1 MSLNFRRA
9 QEDDVSI
16 NLTPLIDVVFLLLI
30 FFMVTTTF
38 TRETQLEVE
47 LPQVQSEQAVTDNF
61 RVDVV
66 IDASGNIEING
77 EMLINSQADT
87 LRRALDT
94 VLDAGSQQVVVITTD
109 RQTPSQ
115 ALLTVMDVVGRMGH
129 SRIAF
134 AAQIDA
140 D

>member
-1 MSLNFRRA
+1 MNFKRTRD
-9 QEDDVSI
+9 EELSV

-47 LPQVQSEQAVTDNF
+47 LPQIQSENAVTSEQ

-66 IDASGNIEING
+66 IDAAGSIEINAQL
-77 EMLINSQADT
+77 LINTQFDT
-87 LRRALDT
+87 LRRALAD
-94 VLDAGSQQVVVITTD
+94 VIEPGNQQVVVITTD
-109 RQTPSQ
+109 QQTPAQ
-115 ALLTVMDVVGRMGH
+115 ALLNVMDAVGQLGH

-134 AAQIDA
+134 AAQVEEE
-140 D
+140 

>member
-1 MSLNFRRA
+1 MSLNFRRT
-9 QEDDVSI
+9 QEEEVSI

-47 LPQVQSEQAVTDNF
+47 LPQVQSDQMITDDR

-66 IDASGNIEING
+66 LDASGAIEING
-77 EMLINSQADT
+77 EMLINTQLST
-87 LRRALDT
+87 LRRALET
-94 VLDAGSQQVVVITTD
+94 VLEPGSDQVVVITTD
-109 RQTPSQ
+109 QQTPSQ
-115 ALLTVMDVVGRMGH
+115 SLLNVMDVVGQMGH

-134 AAQIDA
+134 SAQIDSE
-140 D
+140 

>member
-1 MSLNFRRA
+1 MSVKFRRA
-9 QEDDVSI
+9 RDEDVSL

-47 LPQVQSEQAVTDNF
+47 LPQVQSEQGLTDDA

-77 EMLINSQADT
+77 QLLINTQMDT
-87 LRRALDT
+87 LRRALDS
-94 VLDAGSQQVVVITTD
+94 VLETGSDQVVIITTD

-115 ALLTVMDVVGRMGH
+115 SLMNVMDAVGQLGH

-134 AAQIDA
+134 AAQVEA
-140 D
+140 E

>member
-1 MSLNFRRA
+1 MNFKRA
-9 QEDDVSI
+9 RDEELSV

-47 LPQVQSEQAVTDNF
+47 LPQIQSENAVTSEQ

-66 IDASGNIEING
+66 IDAAGSIEINAQL
-77 EMLINSQADT
+77 LINTQFDT
-87 LRRALDT
+87 LRRALAD
-94 VLDAGSQQVVVITTD
+94 VIEPGNQQVVVITTD
-109 RQTPSQ
+109 QQTPAQ
-115 ALLTVMDVVGRMGH
+115 ALLNVMDAVGQLGH

-134 AAQIDA
+134 AAQVEEE
-140 D
+140 

>member
-1 MSLNFRRA
+1 MSLNFRRT

-47 LPQVQSEQAVTDNF
+47 LPQVQADQAIADDR

-66 IDASGNIEING
+66 MDAGGNIEVNG
-77 EMLINSQADT
+77 EMLINTQTDT
-87 LRRALDT
+87 LRRALET
-94 VLDAGSQQVVVITTD
+94 VLEPGSDQVVVITTD
-109 RQTPSQ
+109 QQTPSQ
-115 ALLTVMDVVGRMGH
+115 SLMNVMDVVGQMGH

-134 AAQIDA
+134 SAQIDA
-140 D
+140 E